1 MLAGG
6 NDHRHTPS
14 TTVYGPPTGL
24 RGPRLAFVNKCS
36 TRLRERLT
44 FVLVPEHTDMH
55 ELVSYHMLISHKRS
69 NTQLVATFPVC
80 PLFQV
85 FELVSSEEKRTEHY
99 DPTVPWVKLSK

>member
-1 MLAGG
+1 
-6 NDHRHTPS
+6 
-14 TTVYGPPTGL
+14 
-24 RGPRLAFVNKCS
+24 
-36 TRLRERLT
+36 
-44 FVLVPEHTDMH
+44 MH